1 MERLSKILGAQ
12 NKFEDAFAMLEQAQQ
27 LSYQEEDGKY
37 GARVH
42 STLSYLHA
50 QQDSLALAFI
60 AIDSAHWYASR
71 TRDKTVQ
78 GIVRFRRGW
87 MEHFDENTDK
97 AYQNMLEALRMLQ

>member
-37 GARVH
+37 EARVH

-50 QQDSLALAFI
+50 QQDSLELAFI

-71 TRDKTVQ
+71 TSAKIVQ
-78 GIVRFRRGW
+78 GNVDRKSMMQERGGTVGVIRG
-87 MEHFDENTDK
+87 DD
-97 AYQNMLEALRMLQ
+97 RS